1 MTKEEINANKALF
14 LNAQKEL
21 PNLVEHLADLK
32 ERAARAGKGIGWII
46 NGLKGKLKRKLRRG
60 IATKYRVKKIDLTYV
75 IISSIYTRVRVKKV
89 LLKVGN
95 LVSFFVTLYLK
106 INNLQNNSAS
116 MNC

>member
-46 NGLKGKLKRKLRRG
+46 NGLKGKLK
-60 IATKYRVKKIDLTYV
+60 
-75 IISSIYTRVRVKKV
+75 
-89 LLKVGN
+89 GN
-95 LVSFFVTLYLK
+95 
-106 INNLQNNSAS
+106 
-116 MNC
+116 